1 MKHFK
6 KIQSDMYQAMKSGE
20 KETANTLRN
29 VLAKLKDKQIE
40 KRTDLTHEEEIKT
53 LQTLVKQR
61 KESIDLYQKGGRD
74 ELVDQETK
82 EMDIINSYLPKMM
95 DDDKIKEIVERVIKD
110 SIDEVIIATSATVEG
125 QTTAHYI
132 KDSLKDTNVKVS
144 KLAPADFNSFSISSC
159 LNSVP
164 KYEPFISSFELTD
177 LLFP

>member
-1 MKHFK
+1 MKHFE

-40 KRTDLTHEEEIKT
+40 KRTDLTQEEEIKT

-82 EMDIINSYLPKMM
+82 EMNIINSYLPKMM
-95 DDDKIKEIVERVIKD
+95 DDDKIKEIIESVIKD
-110 SIDEVIIATSATVEG
+110 TGASSIADMGKVMPEVMKLGKGLIDG
-125 QTTAHYI
+125 KTAQRFVNEQ
-132 KDSLKDTNVKVS
+132 LK
-144 KLAPADFNSFSISSC
+144 
-159 LNSVP
+159 
-164 KYEPFISSFELTD
+164 
-177 LLFP
+177 

>member
-1 MKHFK
+1 MKHFE

-40 KRTDLTHEEEIKT
+40 KRTDLTQEEEIKT

-95 DDDKIKEIVERVIKD
+95 DDEKIKEIVEGVIKD
-110 SIDEVIIATSATVEG
+110 TGATPYPRPPDVIPINLKLA
-125 QTTAHYI
+125 
-132 KDSLKDTNVKVS
+132 KDSI
-144 KLAPADFNSFSISSC
+144 SI
-159 LNSVP
+159 
-164 KYEPFISSFELTD
+164 I
-177 LLFP
+177 